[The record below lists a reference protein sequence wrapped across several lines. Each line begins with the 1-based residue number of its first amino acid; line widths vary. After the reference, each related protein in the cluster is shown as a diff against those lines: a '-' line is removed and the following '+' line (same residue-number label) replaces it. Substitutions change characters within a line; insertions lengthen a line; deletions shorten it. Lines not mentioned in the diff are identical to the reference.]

1 MTIARENNVLYFRWC
16 LTFIAIG
23 IENDILV
30 SVVQYMRWCLTFM
43 AIEREKYVLYVC
55 GVL

>member
-16 LTFIAIG
+16 LTFIAIA

-43 AIEREKYVLYVC
+43 AIEGEKYVLVC
-55 GVL
+55 DVL